1 MKTVDDYITDPRILD
16 DKSLMEGPREIR
28 EIHAIRLKQLDET
41 AGMTS
46 AEENDY
52 YNRKA
57 RHLFADAGDV
67 PQCVNLSGQGKLKP
81 RAPETVGK

>member
-1 MKTVDDYITDPRILD
+1 V
-16 DKSLMEGPREIR
+16 IR
-28 EIHAIRLKQLDET
+28 ELEDTKDLEKLGKMKALITSRT

-52 YNRKA
+52 YSRKA
-57 RHLFADAGDV
+57 RHLFADTGDV

-81 RAPETVGK
+81 RVPEAVGK